1 MATDGE
7 ENGWVDECD
16 NSQSTDGYTLWCHTN
31 SKYRFYCHTL
41 KQSADGPGLMSLVS
55 AFFFFFQCSPPTI
68 YLLFWISELCVKAK
82 GFSVTFNVSK
92 FPSVTQNETVAT
104 FSELSCTS
112 GSYQL
117 WLNRFVGGGRS
128 EIGLWENSWRQHFLL
143 TAAYSEHYSPTL
155 HSHLLRVTWK
165 KSLALA
171 RKTSISL
178 CDCATEWKRTAF
190 WADCWKQW
198 YGHGE

>member
-1 MATDGE
+1 MGQVCCHQ
-7 ENGWVDECD
+7 WV
-16 NSQSTDGYTLWCHTN
+16 L
-31 SKYRFYCHTL
+31 L
-41 KQSADGPGLMSLVS
+41 
-55 AFFFFFQCSPPTI
+55 FFQCSPPTL
-68 YLLFWISELCVKAK
+68 YLLFWISKLCVKAK

-92 FPSVTQNETVAT
+92 FPSVTQNETAAT

-128 EIGLWENSWRQHFLL
+128 EIGLWENSCRQHFLL

-178 CDCATEWKRTAF
+178 CVCATEWKRTAF
-190 WADCWKQW
+190 WQC
-198 YGHGE
+198 YGFLLSKLSCSLTCPCMWNNKK